1 MGTVVLFS
9 DYIISKNW
17 REVEQ
22 IKLIDG
28 AEDHIMRI
36 ATLGCA
42 LCRHIGYAGT
52 PAEIF
57 FAKYLLRDK
66 VPLEKRILPL
76 CPEHHR
82 GKSGFHILGRRRFE
96 TRYECNVES
105 LLIQTISLAEQMR
118 S

>member
-22 IKLIDG
+22 IKFIDG
-28 AEDHIMRI
+28 AEDHIMKV

-57 FAKYLLRDK
+57 LAKHLLTDK

-82 GKSGFHILGRRRFE
+82 GKTGLHGLGTKGFPKHWGFDE
-96 TRYECNVES
+96 DD
-105 LLIQTISLAEQMR
+105 LLADVAGLLQNNT
-118 S
+118 